1 MPGIFGRVDE
11 ELDAEIAPALNAMA
25 ARMRHHSSYK
35 EELYLDSDAA
45 VGLGALRLEFQPSK
59 LQSVC
64 SHHADLA
71 AVVDGE
77 IYDAAEQRLALQAAG
92 HAVRSDN
99 LAELLIA
106 GYEAKQEAFF
116 PGLHGKFAAA
126 IWDRRL
132 RRLVLVND
140 RFGMRP
146 LYYAHLRGRL
156 LFASEIKALL
166 ADPEMSSKVNLR
178 GVAQFFT
185 FGQLLAEDTML
196 EGVRLLPA
204 AGYLI
209 YDLREDR
216 VSLERYW
223 RLSAEPL
230 RGDAGRETQLLDGVD
245 HAFGE
250 AVRRCTAGVSNLGL
264 SLSGGLDSRT
274 ILGAIDDGLPL
285 TTVSVGMAG
294 SADHRCAAAMSQL
307 TNRVHQQCLLGTGFL
322 ERFEEHLRHMVRLTD
337 GHYLSQC
344 IVMPTLPL
352 YRDLGIQVLL
362 RGHAGELMHMRK
374 AYNFSMD
381 AEAMS
386 LRDETGLRAWL
397 YRRLQAYLL
406 DGTDGRLFAAGLRE
420 DIEGLARDSLHSCL
434 AESAGMQPAVHRIWL
449 LFLTQRLRRET
460 AMSLVKFGSLV
471 ETRVPYLDNEL
482 IDALFA
488 MPPELKIG
496 ETVQAH
502 ILRLRRPSLLKVL
515 NVNTGARMNAGR
527 LGRFVGKVR
536 HKVLAKLGVRGY
548 QPYERLG
555 LWLRRELRP
564 LVQKLLL
571 ADECL
576 QRGVFEPE
584 TVRKVVEDHF
594 QGKNHTFLL
603 LAMMTFEMGQ
613 KELASVQDRSAGF
626 ATTAASHI

>member
-1 MPGIFGRVDE
+1 M
-11 ELDAEIAPALNAMA
+11 
-25 ARMRHHSSYK
+25 
-35 EELYLDSDAA
+35 
-45 VGLGALRLEFQPSK
+45 
-59 LQSVC
+59 
-64 SHHADLA
+64 
-71 AVVDGE
+71 
-77 IYDAAEQRLALQAAG
+77 
-92 HAVRSDN
+92 
-99 LAELLIA
+99 LIA
-106 GYEAKQEAFF
+106 GYQAKKEAFF
-116 PGLHGKFAAA
+116 LGLHGKFAAA
-126 IWDRRL
+126 IWDRRQH
-132 RRLVLVND
+132 RLVLVND

-166 ADPEMSSKVNLR
+166 ADPEVAGKVNLR
-178 GVAQFFT
+178 GIAQFFT
-185 FGQLLAEDTML
+185 FGQLLAEDTL
-196 EGVRLLPA
+196 REGVCLLPA
-204 AGYLI
+204 AGCLI
-209 YDLREDR
+209 YDLREDH

-230 RGDAGRETQLLDGVD
+230 RGDSGKETQLLDRVD

-250 AVRRCTAGVSNLGL
+250 AVRRCTAGVANLGL

-274 ILGAIDDGLPL
+274 ILGAIDDADSL

-294 SADHRCAAAMSQL
+294 SADHRCAAAMSQV
-307 TNRVHQQCLLGTGFL
+307 TQRQHHQCFLGSGFL
-322 ERFEEHLRHMVRLTD
+322 EHFEDHLRQMVRLTD

-344 IVMPTLPL
+344 IVVPTLPV

-374 AYNFSMD
+374 AYNFSLD
-381 AEAMS
+381 DHALT
-386 LRDETGLRAWL
+386 LRDEAGLEDWL
-397 YRRLQAYLL
+397 FRHLQAYLL
-406 DGTDGRLFAAGLRE
+406 EGTGGRLFAPGLRQ
-420 DIEGLARDSLHSCL
+420 DIEGLARESLHSCL
-434 AESAGMQPAVHRIWL
+434 RESAGMQPAAHRIWH
-449 LFLTQRLRRET
+449 LFLSQRLRRET

-482 IDALFA
+482 VDLLFA
-488 MPPELKIG
+488 MPPEMKLGEKI
-496 ETVQAH
+496 QAH
-502 ILRLRRPSLLKVL
+502 ILRLRRPSLMKIL

-576 QRGVFEPE
+576 ERGIFDPE

-603 LAMMTFEMGQ
+603 LAMMTFEMGHR
-613 KELASVQDRSAGF
+613 EVASAEDSSAGRC
-626 ATTAASHI
+626 TASANHG